1 MSIRTDK
8 VASLVKHE
16 VSNILQRNFGLEEYG
31 IITVTEV
38 RMSPDLKIAKI
49 YVSIF
54 GNGSKK
60 ESTLKVLEEQ
70 KHFIRGEL
78 GHSVRLKY
86 TPTIQF
92 YLDES
97 LDHAMSIEEIL
108 HKIQKEFPK
117 DSEDE

>member
-16 VSNILQRNFGLEEYG
+16 VSSVLQRNFSMEEYG
-31 IITVTEV
+31 FITVTEV

-54 GNGSKK
+54 GDVTKK
-60 ESTLKVLEEQ
+60 EGTLKMLEEQ
-70 KHFIRGEL
+70 RHFIRGEL
-78 GHSVRLKY
+78 GHNVRLKY

-92 YLDES
+92 YLDET
-97 LDHAMSIEEIL
+97 LDHAMNIEQIL
-108 HKIQKEFPK
+108 HQIQKESPRDSK
-117 DSEDE
+117 DE